1 MVDLSLLAAA
11 ACFGAVTAVG
21 AAVSMHEDIPG
32 EPLGL
37 RVPGRVPVH
46 LAAGLGSGLSA
57 PWPMPVATL
66 LAGLLA
72 RPGAMWPGRVCGAVG
87 SATIV
92 GTLVEPVSWG
102 RRSGSHLVKVSVALN
117 LLAGTAMVLAGWR
130 ATARAEAL
138 GLRPLP

>member
-32 EPLGL
+32 EPLGW

-46 LAAGLGSGLSA
+46 LAACLGSGLSA

-72 RPGAMWPGRVCGAVG
+72 RPGSDVARARLRRGRVRHHRRHPGRAGLMGA
-87 SATIV
+87 AI
-92 GTLVEPVSWG
+92 
-102 RRSGSHLVKVSVALN
+102 
-117 LLAGTAMVLAGWR
+117 
-130 ATARAEAL
+130 
-138 GLRPLP
+138 